1 MKVFMAAVLNFNMP
15 FMKSEELDSQE
26 ERPRVNTQKIG
37 HRVPVDAEGDY
48 SGVNSKLVM
57 TDEDI
62 AYTTKYFVL
71 LAAAR

>member
-1 MKVFMAAVLNFNMP
+1 MAAVLNFNMP
-15 FMKSEELDSQE
+15 FMKSEELDAQE

-37 HRVPVDAEGDY
+37 HRVQVDAEGDY